1 MPVSSRLRLRVPVPF
16 VSTIPRAIGRTVGLV
31 VIGMSLLGAS
41 VPASSQPMPNAHH
54 ERLAERAA
62 HRGTVRV
69 VVGLNVDARAEGTL
83 PVAALL
89 QQRVK
94 IRDAQRA
101 AFSQLTMGTAS
112 RLKVNF
118 DTIPYLA
125 LEVDHNALARLRNSP
140 LVREIHEDH
149 LAEKTLLQSVAQ
161 VNASKPYGV
170 NRTGTGWAVA
180 VLDTGVDSTHPM
192 LAGKVV
198 SEACYSTTSSVD
210 GSQSLCPGGAATST
224 AAGAA
229 APCTGLCAHGTHVA
243 AIAAGGPAPDGS
255 SGVAKGANVVA
266 VQIFSLF
273 PNYYGAGQGAVLSY
287 TSDQIKGLERVY
299 ALSSTM
305 KIAAVN
311 MSLGSG
317 KYTATCDSSFAGLKT
332 AIDNL
337 RSVGIAT
344 VIASGNNGY
353 RDGISGPACISSAV
367 SVGATCDF
375 ANTANCAT
383 GINGVASFSNVASFL
398 SLLAPGSSITSAV
411 PGGGYAAMEGT
422 SQAAPHVAGAW
433 AILKQA
439 QPTVSV
445 TDALGQLRNNG
456 VVTNDTRGSAVVTG
470 MRRLDLTFLGN
481 TTPMYTLS
489 VAKAGTAAASGTVTS
504 TVAGIT
510 CGADCTEP
518 YASGTSVSL
527 TAAAPAGTVFA
538 GWSGAC
544 TGTATTCTVTMS
556 ADRAVTATFNAVMQT
571 LTVVSAK
578 SAATVSGTV
587 ASSPTGISCA
597 TPATAGSTTCSSTFA
612 QGTSVVLT
620 ATPAAGSAFTGW
632 SGACTG
638 TATPCTVTVNA
649 ATSVTANFGVPTQT
663 LSVTASKSLATA
675 AGSVTSSPAG
685 INCAAPAAVGSTTC
699 SAAYAQGASVVLT
712 ATPAAGSVFTGWSG
726 SCTGTATTC
735 TVAMSAARSV
745 TASFGLAAQTLS
757 VTASRS
763 ATTASGTVTSS
774 PAGVSCAT
782 PASTNTATSTVC
794 SASFAGGTSV
804 TLTAAAA
811 AGSAFTGWSGGCT
824 GTATTCTVSMT
835 AARAVTATFGLPPQ
849 TLSVT
854 VSKAKTTSVGTVT
867 SSPAGV
873 TCTTPTATGVT
884 STVCNG
890 SFASGTSVTLTAAP
904 GVGTTFSGWSGTC
917 TGTALTCTVSMS
929 AARSV
934 TAAFN

>member
-1 MPVSSRLRLRVPVPF
+1 MSSRLRLPVPIAR
-16 VSTIPRAIGRTVGLV
+16 TIARTISRSAGLV
-31 VIGMSLLGAS
+31 VIGLGLLGTGM
-41 VPASSQPMPNAHH
+41 PASSQPRPNSHH

-62 HRGTVRV
+62 QRGNVRV
-69 VVGLNVDARAEGTL
+69 VIGLNVDARAESTL
-83 PVAALL
+83 PAAALL

-140 LVREIHEDH
+140 LVREIHDDH
-149 LAEKTLLQSVAQ
+149 LAETTLLQSTAL
-161 VNASKPYGV
+161 VNASKPHGA

-180 VLDTGVDSTHPM
+180 ILDTGVDRTHPM

-198 SEACYSTTSSVD
+198 SEACFSTTSTAD

-266 VQIFSLF
+266 VQVFSLF
-273 PNYYGAGQGAVLSY
+273 PNYYGPGQGAVLSY

-337 RSVGIAT
+337 RSAGIAT

-375 ANTANCAT
+375 ANTANCAA
-383 GINGVASFSNVASFL
+383 GINGVASFSNVANFV

-470 MRRLDLTFLGN
+470 MRRLDLTFLSN

-489 VAKAGTAAASGTVTS
+489 VAKAGTGAATGTVTS
-504 TVAGIT
+504 SVAGIT

-597 TPATAGSTTCSSTFA
+597 TPATVGSTTCSAPYA

-638 TATPCTVTVNA
+638 TATTCTVAMSA
-649 ATSVTANFGVPTQT
+649 AKSVTANFGVPTQT
-663 LSVTASKSLATA
+663 LSVTASKSVITA
-675 AGSVTSSPAG
+675 GGKVSASP
-685 INCAAPAAVGSTTC
+685 N
-699 SAAYAQGASVVLT
+699 
-712 ATPAAGSVFTGWSG
+712 
-726 SCTGTATTC
+726 
-735 TVAMSAARSV
+735 
-745 TASFGLAAQTLS
+745 GL
-757 VTASRS
+757 
-763 ATTASGTVTSS
+763 
-774 PAGVSCAT
+774 SCAT
-782 PASTNTATSTVC
+782 PSAGSTSTSKVC
-794 SASFAGGTSV
+794 SASYVNGTSV
-804 TLTAAAA
+804 TLTAAADS
-811 AGSAFTGWSGGCT
+811 GSTFTGWSGACT
-824 GTATTCTVSMT
+824 GTATTCAVSMT
-835 AARAVTATFGLPPQ
+835 AAQTVTATFSLPPQ

-854 VSKAKTTSVGTVT
+854 VSKAKTTAQGKVT
-867 SSPAGV
+867 IKPTGV
-873 TCTTPTATGVT
+873 ACTTPTATGKT
-884 STVCNG
+884 STVCAR
-890 SFASGTSVTLTAAP
+890 SVAAGTSVTLTAAP
-904 GVGTTFSGWSGTC
+904 AVGTTFSGWSGAC

-929 AARSV
+929 AARSA